1 MLLSG
6 LGLCADPGRP
16 ATAAV
21 VRRQIERMGYVQV
34 DTISVVARAHDHV
47 LFSRFAGYRPDHLRT
62 LLERRRQLFEH
73 WTHDAS
79 VIPSAWL
86 AFWKQRFNR
95 HRRRRQDF
103 DRWLSARMG
112 DRPEKLLRAVTRR
125 IEREGA
131 MRSRD
136 FEVPEGR
143 RGGAW
148 WGWAPHKAA
157 LEYLWRTGRLSISR
171 RDNFD
176 KVYDLTERVFP
187 HVQELPTPSRRAY
200 VDWACTTALD
210 RLGAAAPRELA
221 DFLGDVNVDEART
234 WCGTAVRGGRALAV
248 RMESVRG
255 DAPVDGVA
263 VPTWRRRVARATAP
277 DVLRPLSPFDPVV
290 RDRRRA
296 LRVFG
301 FDYRFEAFV
310 PAPRRKYG
318 YYVLPL
324 LDVDRMVGRLD
335 ADPTPARRGPR
346 AVHGAAA
353 GYGGAARIG
362 GAAPAAGP
370 GGRVDGRASRRRSAR
385 PKRGVRARRSRRYH
399 RSRDRHVS
407 RADHAGMVRETDGAH
422 RPPRAVLDR
431 RAPAPRAQAHP
442 ERGGPDVGALV
453 RERRSAGVAALSQ
466 RVLGP
471 ADRSGRRHDHDLRHR
486 RDDGAALAAGLGPA
500 VHRRL
505 DRRIPGHRGHH
516 RAAP

>member
-335 ADPTPARRGPR
+335 AKFHRDRGELEVRGLWWEPTVRVNRSIRRRLDGALALFTEQLRGTAAPPESAARRP
-346 AVHGAAA
+346 
-353 GYGGAARIG
+353 
-362 GAAPAAGP
+362 
-370 GGRVDGRASRRRSAR
+370 
-385 PKRGVRARRSRRYH
+385 
-399 RSRDRHVS
+399 
-407 RADHAGMVRETDGAH
+407 
-422 RPPRAVLDR
+422 R
-431 RAPAPRAQAHP
+431 RAP
-442 ERGGPDVGALV
+442 GG
-453 RERRSAGVAALSQ
+453 ESTAGPQ
-466 RVLGP
+466 
-471 ADRSGRRHDHDLRHR
+471 
-486 RDDGAALAAGLGPA
+486 GAALHVRKEG
-500 VHRRL
+500 
-505 DRRIPGHRGHH
+505 
-516 RAAP
+516 